1 MQKNNLIK
9 RCFLSM
15 AASRDGPFLS
25 GLIWGMLL
33 AGIVL
38 VTVLSRRFPQQDT
51 PVVPGMLMIL
61 GAGLAL
67 GTINSVVCRRFVCY
81 SEKPALCF
89 LANKDREIILDAE
102 GKVTAGERLW
112 VPRGLKG
119 FRVRL
124 ASTTHMCEID
134 PAPGGTGGSI
144 RKIPLKLRVFFKG
157 EFDPQEVYERI
168 VRDGYRSFNWLVR
181 KKFLAALKA
190 TAGLEQTL
198 LQFREHSSME
208 LEEELEK
215 MRPHFSGPDILS
227 NIKKIDV
234 KLMPEATVSFWPP
247 ESTA

>member
-9 RCFLSM
+9 RYFLW
-15 AASRDGPFLS
+15 AAPSPFV
-25 GLIWGMLL
+25 WGALL
-33 AGIVL
+33 GGA
-38 VTVLSRRFPQQDT
+38 
-51 PVVPGMLMIL
+51 LMIL
-61 GAGLAL
+61 GSAALAVYSTPPGALPDTFMQNLWLLPTYGSVGLGLVSGGLHWA
-67 GTINSVVCRRFVCY
+67 VCRRFISY
-81 SEKPALCF
+81 SREPVLFF
-89 LANKDREIILDAE
+89 LANEDVEIILDAE

-124 ASTTHMCEID
+124 ASTTHTCEID
-134 PAPGGTGGSI
+134 PSPGSI
-144 RKIPLKLRVFFKG
+144 RKIPLKLEVSFKG

-181 KKFLAALKA
+181 KKFLVALKA

-198 LQFREHSSME
+198 PQFREHSSVE

-234 KLMPEATVSFWPP
+234 KLKPEATVSF
-247 ESTA
+247 